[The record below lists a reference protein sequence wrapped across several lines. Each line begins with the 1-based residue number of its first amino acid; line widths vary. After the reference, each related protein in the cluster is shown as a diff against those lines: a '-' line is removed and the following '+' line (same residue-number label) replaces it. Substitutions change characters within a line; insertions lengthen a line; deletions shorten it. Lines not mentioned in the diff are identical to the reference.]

1 MAQKKSLY
9 EILKVQADATYTDI
23 RAAYEMRLQALDS
36 GSQSLLKEDA
46 DVQRRLLTLAYSTLS
61 TPLSRD
67 AYDAQ
72 LAVREAS
79 TKPPSSALVAASL
92 GNPSAA
98 EIRADAMLMRADAMS
113 LRADAMGF
121 RADSLDRQSPAGSR
135 IGASPVVS
143 RVLSSFKTA
152 LLTLGTL
159 AALGMVIKIVLH
171 FNLTGQSDAVTS
183 ARSANSASSEK
194 IFLQDYYQ
202 TWGVR
207 PASRAEAELLDAQR
221 RSDEDAT
228 RAQKQA
234 EDEKKKV
241 LRAEREFEAES
252 RKRGAQVSAELD
264 FAEEKARQARQYDE
278 QQKERAER
286 MKAQAERQRIEA
298 KQAEWQRTL
307 DTPTN

>member
-9 EILKVQADATYTDI
+9 EILKLEADASYSEI
-23 RAAYEMRLQALDS
+23 RAAYEMRVQALDS
-36 GSQSLLKEDA
+36 RSQSLLTEDA
-46 DVQRRLLTLAYSTLS
+46 DLQRRLLTLAYSTLS

-67 AYDAQ
+67 AYDAH
-72 LAVREAS
+72 LADRKAS

-159 AALGMVIKIVLH
+159 AALGMVIKIVLL
-171 FNLTGQSDAVTS
+171 FTMTGQSDAVTS
-183 ARSANSASSEK
+183 ARSANSEK

-228 RAQKQA
+228 RARKQA
-234 EDEKKKV
+234 EDEKKKA

-264 FAEEKARQARQYDE
+264 FAEEKARQARHYDE

-298 KQAEWQRTL
+298 KQAEWQRIL
-307 DTPTN
+307 DSPTNR